1 MSVHVYTTSVAS
13 IVGRAYSHVRRENI
27 MFTTCYTTG
36 NCSPCVVSRTGAG
49 NNEALIKNIYN
60 MIQMNHDS

>member
-1 MSVHVYTTSVAS
+1 MYECTRLHY
-13 IVGRAYSHVRRENI
+13 ICREYRGYSHVRRENI